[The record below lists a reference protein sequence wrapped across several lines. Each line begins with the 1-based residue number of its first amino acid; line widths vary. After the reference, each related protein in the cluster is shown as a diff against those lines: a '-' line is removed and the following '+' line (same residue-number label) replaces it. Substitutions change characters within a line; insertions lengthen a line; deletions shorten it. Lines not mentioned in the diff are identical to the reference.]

1 MSYVPYQIDYQ
12 IKGAGKTLGITKKRV
27 TWKFGFANDEALGQG
42 FSGSQCRGSEH
53 EVNFVWS
60 LASGKRQ
67 IVVDGKEAHFSETG
81 MNGWTSDRTFQ
92 HHFNL
97 YSPNYGT
104 IRCHLITLPPN
115 HDAPGGNRPF
125 QLKVNGVNF
134 FDFCQ
139 VFQLGTA
146 AMIVRPASSK
156 RSGRSGDDVNI
167 SPEERQAIAR
177 AKLESMKDVRKD
189 APRDVMAPATKAQDS
204 LISFD
209 DPVPQQGVQ
218 ASQNTQFMSS
228 VTLDPSFGSPTSDNQ
243 PYNSSQTKPAPYAN
257 YPLPPAPA
265 PVAPAYSNYT
275 LPPAPAAPQFQ
286 QYQQTQSGQPQYS
299 QPPLPPTNAVPPQYP
314 SAPVTGVS
322 QSQSNNGYPPTAPT
336 WNSAASPA
344 PSQQLVVNTSA
355 PSNQAYAGSTPHSQA
370 SYGSAPSFAQP
381 PRQQSGQ
388 YGF

>member
-1 MSYVPYQIDYQ
+1 
-12 IKGAGKTLGITKKRV
+12 
-27 TWKFGFANDEALGQG
+27 
-42 FSGSQCRGSEH
+42 
-53 EVNFVWS
+53 
-60 LASGKRQ
+60 
-67 IVVDGKEAHFSETG
+67 
-81 MNGWTSDRTFQ
+81 
-92 HHFNL
+92 
-97 YSPNYGT
+97 
-104 IRCHLITLPPN
+104 
-115 HDAPGGNRPF
+115 
-125 QLKVNGVNF
+125 
-134 FDFCQ
+134 
-139 VFQLGTA
+139 
-146 AMIVRPASSK
+146 MIVRPVSGGK

-189 APRDVMAPATKAQDS
+189 APRDVIAPATKAQDS

-228 VTLDPSFGSPTSDNQ
+228 VTLDPSFGSPTTESQ
-243 PYNSSQTKPAPYAN
+243 PYNTSQTNPAPYAN
-257 YPLPPAPA
+257 YALPPAPA

-286 QYQQTQSGQPQYS
+286 QYQQYQSGPPQYS
-299 QPPLPPTNAVPPQYP
+299 QPPLPSTNAVPLQYP

-322 QSQSNNGYPPTAPT
+322 QSQPNNGYPPTAPT

-344 PSQQLVVNTSA
+344 PATSQQLVVNTSTS
-355 PSNQAYAGSTPHSQA
+355 SNQAYAGSTPHSQA